1 MDLPIGAPDTDPAVR
16 AIATLGD
23 GLRQRMYAFIRDAG
37 EPVTRE
43 QVAAATGISRK
54 LAAFHL
60 DKLLE
65 VRLIHADDAPIGVR
79 RVGRRPKLYR
89 CGDLDVQVSIPARQH
104 DTLAEILLE
113 AVLTSARGEDAAA
126 ASLRI
131 ARARG
136 GALGA
141 AARSEARPGR
151 LGVERCLSATEAALR
166 HWGFEPYRSSPACL
180 RLRNCPF
187 QPLASRAPA
196 LICGINHAFLAGFLD
211 GLDTAAVHA
220 VLDPHD
226 GECCVELRAT
236 TEQVT
241 PRAAPPPR
249 RAGSGRP
256 TR

>member
-1 MDLPIGAPDTDPAVR
+1 MDLPISAPDSDPAVR

-43 QVAAATGISRK
+43 QVADATGISRK

-65 VRLIHADDAPIGVR
+65 VRLIHAEDAPIGVR

-104 DTLAEILLE
+104 DTLAEVLLE
-113 AVLTSARGEDAAA
+113 AVLASAGGEDAAT

-131 ARARG
+131 ARAHGR
-136 GALGA
+136 ALGA
-141 AARSEARPGR
+141 GARSEARPGR
-151 LGVERCLSATEAALR
+151 LGPERCLGATEAALR

-187 QPLASRAPA
+187 QPLAGRAPA
-196 LICGINHAFLAGFLD
+196 LVCGINHAFLSGFLD

-220 VLDPHD
+220 VLDPHA
-226 GECCVELRAT
+226 GECCVELRAAT
-236 TEQVT
+236 AGQPA
-241 PRAAPPPR
+241 PRVAPPPR
-249 RAGSGRP
+249 
-256 TR
+256 

>member
-1 MDLPIGAPDTDPAVR
+1 MDLPISAPESDPAIR

-23 GLRQRMYAFIRDAG
+23 GLRQRIYGFIRDAD

-65 VRLIHADDAPIGVR
+65 VRLIHAEDAPIGVR

-104 DTLAEILLE
+104 DTLAGILLE
-113 AVLTSARGEDAAA
+113 AVVATGRGEDATA

-131 ARARG
+131 AHARG
-136 GALGA
+136 RALGGGV
-141 AARSEARPGR
+141 RSGARPGR
-151 LGVERCLSATEAALR
+151 LGAERCLSTTEALLR
-166 HWGFEPYRSSPACL
+166 HWGFEPYRSGPACL

-187 QPLASRAPA
+187 RPLASRAPA
-196 LICGINHAFLAGFLD
+196 LVCGINHAFLAGFLG

-220 VLDPHD
+220 VLDPHA

-236 TEQVT
+236 AAQVA

-249 RAGSGRP
+249 
-256 TR
+256 